1 MAFVKL
7 VKGTPYFKRFQTKF
21 RRRREGKTDY
31 YARSRL
37 IVQDKD
43 KYNSPKYR
51 FVVRHTNTKII
62 CQVIYATLK
71 GDKVVAAAEST
82 ELKRFGLTSG
92 LTNYAAAYATGLLLA
107 RRTLK
112 TLKMDKFYE
121 GNKTIDGNLKTQRER
136 PFFAVLDIGLVRSTL
151 GNRVFAA
158 LKGAAD
164 GGIHIPHNNR
174 RFPGF
179 SVDND
184 KKEKYDANVHKDRI
198 FGVHVDK
205 YMALLQKEKKTNQRW
220 KILSLMSNSTIGNKP
235 LKTAWCQISL
245 RIGSRR
251 FMNENQKE
259 QRQSQERCQIKSKRE
274 ITPNTEPRDQISQ
287 IKKELMLQKRS
298 TLPPN
303 KLLNQ
308 RRRHDFIYIWYITKY
323 PLSILLLY
331 EFQQNNQL

>member
-31 YARSRL
+31 YARSRM
-37 IVQDKD
+37 ITQDKD

-112 TLKMDKFYE
+112 SLKMDKFYE
-121 GNKTIDGNLKTQRER
+121 GNKTIDGTLYDVADKENPERR

-179 SVDND
+179 VVDND
-184 KKEKYDANVHKDRI
+184 KKEKYDANVHKERI

-205 YMALLQKEKKTNQRW
+205 YMALLQKEKKTNKDGRSKFDVQFHNW
-220 KILSLMSNSTIGNKP
+220 EQT
-235 LKTAWCQISL
+235 LKTAGVKSV
-245 RIGSRR
+245 
-251 FMNENQKE
+251 
-259 QRQSQERCQIKSKRE
+259 QELFKKIHDEIRKSSDRVKRAAKQN
-274 ITPNTEPRDQISQ
+274 PKRDHT
-287 IKKELMLQKRS
+287 KFRAKR
-298 TLPPN
+298 
-303 KLLNQ
+303 LNAKQ
-308 RRRHDFIYIWYITKY
+308 RRANALKKIDIATKQAAK
-323 PLSILLLY
+323 LKKKA
-331 EFQQNNQL
+331 